1 MLKAVNCKYYKVKEG
16 QTIESIAAFFCVT
29 PWLLVRE
36 NGLQQEP
43 YAGQI
48 LRIPSM
54 QGNAYTVREGDTKAL
69 LCGSEQ
75 RFEVLNGTSV
85 FYVGMSVRI

>member
-16 QTIESIAAFFCVT
+16 QTVENIAAFFCVS
-29 PWLLVRE
+29 PRLLARE
-36 NGLQQEP
+36 NGLQCEVR
-43 YAGQI
+43 AGQI
-48 LRIPSM
+48 LRIPSEK
-54 QGNAYTVREGDTKAL
+54 GNAYTVCAGDSKAL

-75 RFEVLNGTSV
+75 RFERLNGTDV